1 VTTTLEDRQG
11 DVVVRIDGVPAVRC
25 RSCDEGGEPSV
36 TLGFAKAAQA
46 AYDLVFAAAS
56 ESQHILAEQA
66 GVDVSA

>member
-1 VTTTLEDRQG
+1 VQ
-11 DVVVRIDGVPAVRC
+11 C
-25 RSCDEGGEPSV
+25 RSCDEGREPAV

-56 ESQHILAEQA
+56 ESERILAEQA